1 MSDSGLEADSISS
14 HEIMSEHSNIN
25 FEITE
30 CSSIKNISDEIHTDK
45 QICNHESLLSSNKY
59 CKLFINDACRAKNSI
74 QSVSNNKTYF
84 ATEYQLAATLEDAQK
99 TKLNSN
105 EIFQHENRVLSEPLY
120 KTDDIDEDECFEF
133 IKPAFAGNDN
143 HQEISKK
150 YKLEQKIHSDI
161 EKLETTTVKIE
172 FDHSHPNNIID
183 YNNSSASGS
192 YFIDASS
199 LNDEIDIIS
208 TNVTKDQYINN
219 SISLPCFSLSSNYI
233 NYTVNKSDNDTM
245 EGQSHKFK
253 PLKNPIMQTRYER
266 EFEQELKL
274 TEYLQLSSESHK
286 VKQMD
291 SALEEIVNINKVAN
305 KIASKESLIVE
316 TKKIDGEKNA
326 HSSSSL
332 DTKISSDQDKKME
345 RSTKIKTIENESKNN
360 SIANENKRSLF
371 IRRNT
376 FELDSNDEKL
386 SILRQ
391 EYERR
396 QGTLVFQN
404 AIPQYSG
411 HRVDGDSLCHIS
423 SGISP
428 ITESLINFAS
438 EIQITNVH
446 RPIPYLFKDCKY
458 ENNQIQMQKNSL
470 QNNLNRSCTI
480 YPITKSASDKLMN
493 YDTELDDASN
503 CSNSLPIT
511 LDSIL
516 NKNDR
521 MKNKKKN
528 RRDETTPIISGGV
541 NTSDYFELLDNP
553 IMRHKT
559 ECTPIVSGGSVIMHN
574 SEIKAESSKM
584 SSSLTTWVID
594 MSDCNKAK
602 SKFQNNSQNMSQS
615 FSTSECIKQSI
626 QKTKNHEKCG
636 SLGFFVN
643 LKDVNDVDLDQ
654 NNQSFRK
661 KEQDACKSYCEF
673 YIDISDKNDDSQIK
687 PEKQDISIENN
698 SYNENEKK
706 NIFSMF
712 IDLNNSCKS
721 NKNVTYG
728 QNFPTVSNK
737 LDIET
742 ADNNSKINNDIMA
755 DNFLSRKKKEEKTKP
770 SVFMFIESDSPV
782 IKRRVLST
790 SRPTFKRHSWNVDK
804 VQSANDDCIEKELIF
819 RKEHKR
825 AHSISMDNRSDS
837 KQSPTI
843 DGPNHSL
850 TNMIKTETHN
860 DTNFKILRKHKYDS
874 DNIDSN
880 NINISFDNIFEFE
893 IKNTP
898 PNSHVEIEN
907 EELHVNMNCEYKKV
921 ISDYVENPGTI
932 EPKVFENQFSKI
944 PIWKKAIEEQNDK
957 SETFDISTSSESLDN
972 DNRSYKL
979 LNGRALNINNKS
991 QIITAANNNKIS
1003 ETCKSLNEAIKKIEC
1018 ELKEPEKYNNTEQI
1032 YDCCPENDKISNL
1045 NLKILNSDKK
1055 NSCNFVRLSDLDIK
1069 PSINHAMN
1077 VLMVND
1083 DNSICRMNSNIPETS
1098 WIENK
1103 LVTTRNISIKPI
1115 SKKLVSVMS
1124 TSLPCKQK
1132 SPVENLIDEGEGIIS
1147 ESDLSSMQSSMGRS
1161 GAGMYIFIYFL
1172 ELQLII
1178 IIMMILM
1185 KIYPLFCIFLCFALY
1200 QRFLCILCIYII
1212 K

>member
-1 MSDSGLEADSISS
+1 MSDSGLEANSSS
-14 HEIMSEHSNIN
+14 HEITSEHSNMN

-30 CSSIKNISDEIHTDK
+30 YSSIKDISDEIHTE
-45 QICNHESLLSSNKY
+45 QICNHEPLLSSNAY
-59 CKLFINDACRAKNSI
+59 CKSFINDACRAKNAI
-74 QSVSNNKTYF
+74 QSVSNNHNKTYLPF
-84 ATEYQLAATLEDAQK
+84 ANEYQLAATLEDAQK
-99 TKLNSN
+99 TKMNSN
-105 EIFQHENRVLSEPLY
+105 EIFQYENRILSEPLY

-133 IKPAFAGNDN
+133 IKPTFAGNDC

-150 YKLEQKIHSDI
+150 CKLEQKIHSDI
-161 EKLETTTVKIE
+161 EKLETTVKVE
-172 FDHSHPNNIID
+172 FDHSHPSNMIG
-183 YNNSSASGS
+183 YNSFSASGS

-199 LNDEIDIIS
+199 LNDEIDVIS

-233 NYTVNKSDNDTM
+233 NYTVNKSNNGTM
-245 EGQSHKFK
+245 EEQSHKFM
-253 PLKNPIMQTRYER
+253 PLKTPILQTRYER
-266 EFEQELKL
+266 VAEFEQELKF
-274 TEYLQLSSESHK
+274 TEYLQLSSELRK
-286 VKQMD
+286 VKRMD
-291 SALEEIVNINKVAN
+291 PVLEEIVNTNKVAN
-305 KIASKESLIVE
+305 KIANKESLTVE
-316 TKKIDGEKNA
+316 IKKIDGEKNA
-326 HSSSSL
+326 HSSLCSD
-332 DTKISSDQDKKME
+332 DTKISSDQDKKIE
-345 RSTKIKTIENESKNN
+345 RSSKIKTIGNESKNN

-411 HRVDGDSLCHIS
+411 HRVDGDSICHIS
-423 SGISP
+423 SGVSP

-446 RPIPYLFKDCKY
+446 RPISYLFKDCEY
-458 ENNQIQMQKNSL
+458 ENNQIQTQKNSL

-480 YPITKSASDKLMN
+480 YPITKSASDKLIMN
-493 YDTELDDASN
+493 YDKELDDASN
-503 CSNSLPIT
+503 CSNSLPVT

-521 MKNKKKN
+521 MKNVKGN
-528 RRDETTPIISGGV
+528 RRDETTPIISGGIS
-541 NTSDYFELLDNP
+541 TSDYFELLDNP

-559 ECTPIVSGGSVIMHN
+559 ECSAIISEDTMIMHN

-594 MSDCNKAK
+594 MSDCNKT
-602 SKFQNNSQNMSQS
+602 KFQNNSQNMSQS

-626 QKTKNHEKCG
+626 QKPKNHEKRD

-643 LKDVNDVDLDQ
+643 LKDVNDVDLGQ
-654 NNQSFRK
+654 NNHSSGK
-661 KEQDACKSYCEF
+661 KQDNCKSYCKF
-673 YIDISDKNDDSQIK
+673 YIDISDKSDNIQIK
-687 PEKQDISIENN
+687 PEKQDISIEND
-698 SYNENEKK
+698 SYNESEKK

-712 IDLNNSCKS
+712 IDLNDSCES
-721 NKNVTYG
+721 NKDIAYG
-728 QNFPTVSNK
+728 QNFSTVSNK
-737 LDIET
+737 LVDIET
-742 ADNNSKINNDIMA
+742 ANSNSKINNGIMA
-755 DNFLSRKKKEEKTKP
+755 DNFLSKEKEEKTKP

-782 IKRRVLST
+782 IKKRILST
-790 SRPTFKRHSWNVDK
+790 SRPTFKRHSWNLDK
-804 VQSANDDCIEKELIF
+804 VQSTNDNCIEKELIF
-819 RKEHKR
+819 RKGHKR
-825 AHSISMDNRSDS
+825 AHSISMDNRSDT
-837 KQSPTI
+837 KQFPTI
-843 DGPNHSL
+843 DDSNHSL

-860 DTNFKILRKHKYDS
+860 DTNFKILPKHKYDS
-874 DNIDSN
+874 DNTDLN

-893 IKNTP
+893 IKTTP

-907 EELHVNMNCEYKKV
+907 RELHMNYEEV
-921 ISDYVENPGTI
+921 SDYVKNLRTTEARA
-932 EPKVFENQFSKI
+932 FEDQFSKI
-944 PIWKKAIEEQNDK
+944 SIWKKAIEEQNDK
-957 SETFDISTSSESLDN
+957 SETFDISSSSESLDN
-972 DNRSYKL
+972 DNCSYKL
-979 LNGRALNINNKS
+979 SSLLNSTVSDINNKS

-1003 ETCKSLNEAIKKIEC
+1003 ETCKSLNEAIRKIEC
-1018 ELKEPEKYNNTEQI
+1018 ELKEPEEYNNTEQI

-1069 PSINHAMN
+1069 PTINHTMN

-1083 DNSICRMNSNIPETS
+1083 DSSICRMNSNIPETS
-1098 WIENK
+1098 WVENK

-1115 SKKLVSVMS
+1115 SKKLMS

-1161 GAGMYIFIYFL
+1161 GAGMYTSIYFL
-1172 ELQLII
+1172 ESQLII

-1185 KIYPLFCIFLCFALY
+1185 KMCLFFCIFL
-1200 QRFLCILCIYII
+1200 
-1212 K
+1212 